1 MDDDPYSQKSDIARI
16 DEIVSFWSHSS
27 SGNSYISNLINQI
40 NAMNYFALIVA
51 ALVPMIMGMIFY
63 HPKVMGNAWMKANG
77 FTMEHVKA
85 NMPKPTM
92 YLLTLVT
99 SFLLASFFWAWVTGA
114 GEADGPQ
121 TTGPEGQNYV
131 TFQHGLAHGL
141 IFGITVLL
149 PIFTSMAIFEMRSRN
164 WAIVNIL
171 YWTLTAMVMCGIL
184 SAWR

>member
-16 DEIVSFWSHSS
+16 DEIVSFWSHSPP
-27 SGNSYISNLINQI
+27 GNSNFSCLINQI

-131 TFQHGLAHGL
+131 TFQHGLAHRL
-141 IFGITVLL
+141 
-149 PIFTSMAIFEMRSRN
+149 
-164 WAIVNIL
+164 
-171 YWTLTAMVMCGIL
+171 
-184 SAWR
+184 